1 MEKFRGVGV
10 KTQTSSLGLLPGQ
23 GGAGFLF
30 SEETGQ
36 LGLGCSSEAL
46 SSQLGFGAV
55 AREGGCLWHEMLSH
69 CKRNAFWLPPASVVP
84 FLAAKQCGERAN
96 FLMLI

>member
-1 MEKFRGVGV
+1 MSKP
-10 KTQTSSLGLLPGQ
+10 KLLQWDCFQDEGERVSYSQ
-23 GGAGFLF
+23 RKQD
-30 SEETGQ
+30 Q

-55 AREGGCLWHEMLSH
+55 AHEGGCLRHEMLSH
-69 CKRNAFWLPPASVVP
+69 CKRNASWLPPASVVP

-96 FLMLI
+96 FLMVI